1 MKNREVAGV
10 LRELAD
16 TMELLGEDRYRV
28 ANYRDAATRVEH
40 HHEPIEVM
48 AEEGRVEQIH
58 GVGKSI
64 GAKIRE
70 YLTTG
75 HLAVIE
81 ERRPRVPEAALKL
94 MQIPG
99 IGPKRAMQFAQEL
112 NVQTVADLQA
122 ALDSGQVAALP
133 RLGEKAAEALRQ
145 ELQRIESRSQRI
157 PLAIA
162 LPAAEEVIR
171 QLQQCSAVESIAPA
185 GSIRRWKE
193 TTGDIDILV
202 ASTQPAAVMA
212 AFTALPLVK
221 QVLSAGDTRSSIIT
235 VADVQ
240 IDLRVVPPESIGAA
254 LQYFTGSKEHNVKLR
269 AMAVRKGLK
278 INEYGVYSV
287 EDEATSLAGRTEADV
302 YAAIGLPWI
311 PPELREGAGEIE
323 LARKGQL
330 PQLVELA
337 DIRGDLHLHTR
348 LTDGASTIAE
358 MVRAASERGYAYM
371 AITDH
376 SQALGITGGLQEDEL
391 RDERVQLRAL
401 QPEYPDMQLL
411 FGVEVD
417 IHVDERLDCSDEFL
431 ASCDIVVAS
440 IHSALQ
446 KPASVQTSRL
456 IAAINNPHVDVIAHP
471 TGRLLGKRPG
481 YEIDLAAV
489 LDACARTGT
498 AIEVSGQPERLDI
511 DADAIRAA
519 VSRGVLLV
527 LNTDAHAH
535 DQIGGLMRYAV
546 GTARR
551 GGATRDS
558 ILNTRDLEGLR
569 RWLARELQQDQAAAG
584 GDRHGFGAARGA

>member
-1 MKNREVAGV
+1 MKNREVAGI
-10 LRELAD
+10 LRQLAD

-48 AEEGRVEQIH
+48 AEEGRIEQLH

-70 YLTTG
+70 YLSTG
-75 HLAVIE
+75 QLAVLE

-112 NVQTVADLQA
+112 NVQTVADLQQ

-133 RLGEKAAEALRQ
+133 RLGEKAAAALHQ
-145 ELQRIESRSQRI
+145 ELQRLESRSQRL

-171 QLQQCSAVESIAPA
+171 QLRQCAAVESIAPA

-193 TTGDIDILV
+193 TSGDIDILV
-202 ASTQPAAVMA
+202 ASSRPAEVIA
-212 AFTALPLVK
+212 AFTSLPLVK
-221 QVLSAGDTRSSIIT
+221 QVLGAGDTRSSIIT

-240 IDLRVVPPESIGAA
+240 IDLRVVAPDNIGAA
-254 LQYFTGSKEHNVKLR
+254 MQYFTGSKEHNVKLR

-278 INEYGVYSV
+278 INEYGVFF
-287 EDEATSLAGRTEADV
+287 EGQAGLPADPSLGGRTEEEI
-302 YAAIGLPWI
+302 YAALGLPWI
-311 PPELREGAGEIE
+311 PPELREGAGEVE

-330 PQLVELA
+330 PRLVELA

-348 LTDGASTIAE
+348 LTDGSSTIVQ
-358 MVRAASERGYAYM
+358 MVQAAAERGYEYM

-376 SQALGITGGLQEDEL
+376 SQALGITGGLTEDEL
-391 RDERVQLRAL
+391 RDAHAQLRSL
-401 QPEYPDMQLL
+401 QPEYPDLQLL
-411 FGVEVD
+411 CGVEVD
-417 IHVDERLDCSDEFL
+417 IHIDERLDCSDEFL
-431 ASCDIVVAS
+431 AECDIVVAS

-446 KPASVQTSRL
+446 KSIWVQTSRL

-481 YEIDLAAV
+481 YEIDLGAV
-489 LDACARTGT
+489 LDALARTGT
-498 AIEVSGQPERLDI
+498 AIEVSGQPERLDL

-519 VSRGVLLV
+519 IERGVMLV

-551 GGATRDS
+551 GGATAEH
-558 ILNTRDLEGLR
+558 ILNTRSYADLR
-569 RWLARELQQDQAAAG
+569 RWL
-584 GDRHGFGAARGA
+584 DR

>member
-1 MKNREVAGV
+1 VKNREVAGV

-48 AEEGRVEQIH
+48 ADEGRVEQIH

-70 YLTTG
+70 YLSTG
-75 HLAVIE
+75 KLAVIE
-81 ERRPRVPEAALKL
+81 ERRPRVPEAALML

-112 NVQTVADLQA
+112 SVQTVADLQT
-122 ALDSGQVAALP
+122 ALESGQVAALP
-133 RLGEKAAEALRQ
+133 RLGEKVADALRE
-145 ELQRIESRSQRI
+145 ELLRIETRSKRI

-162 LPAAEEVIR
+162 LPAAEEVMR
-171 QLQQCSAVESIAPA
+171 QLHNTCPAVESIAPA

-202 ASTQPAAVMA
+202 ASTQPAAVIA
-212 AFTALPLVK
+212 AFTSLPVVK
-221 QVLSAGDTRSSIIT
+221 QVLGAGGTRSSIIT

-240 IDLRVVPPESIGAA
+240 IDLRVVAPESIGAA

-278 INEYGVYSV
+278 VNEYGVYKV
-287 EDEATSLAGRTEADV
+287 DDDQTSLAGRTEEEV
-302 YAAIGLPWI
+302 YAALGLPWI
-311 PPELREGAGEIE
+311 PPELREGAGEID
-323 LARKGQL
+323 LARGQKL
-330 PQLVELA
+330 PRLVEMGDLK
-337 DIRGDLHLHTR
+337 GDLHLHTR

-358 MVRAASERGYAYM
+358 MVRAAADRGYAYM

-376 SQALGITGGLQEDEL
+376 SQALGITGGLREDEL
-391 RDERVQLRAL
+391 RDEHAQIRAL
-401 QPEYPDMQLL
+401 QPDYPDMRLL
-411 FGVEVD
+411 CGVEVD
-417 IHVDERLDCSDEFL
+417 IHIDERLDCSDEFL
-431 ASCDIVVAS
+431 ESCDIVVAS

-446 KPASVQTSRL
+446 KPASVQTGRL

-481 YEIDLAAV
+481 YEIDLGAV
-489 LDACARTGT
+489 LDALVRTRT
-498 AIEVSGQPERLDI
+498 AIEVSGQPERLDL
-511 DADAIRAA
+511 DADGIKAAIE
-519 VSRGVLLV
+519 RGVMLV

-535 DQIGGLMRYAV
+535 DQIAGLMRYAV

-551 GGATRDS
+551 GGATPES
-558 ILNTRDLEGLR
+558 ILNTRGYDDLR
-569 RWLARELQQDQAAAG
+569 RWLERTS
-584 GDRHGFGAARGA
+584 

>member
-1 MKNREVAGV
+1 VKNREVAGV
-10 LRELAD
+10 LNELAD
-16 TMELLGEDRYRV
+16 MMELLGEDRYRV

-48 AEEGRVEQIH
+48 AEEQRVEQIH

-64 GAKIRE
+64 GAKIVE

-75 HLAVIE
+75 KLAVIE

-112 NVQTVADLQA
+112 NVQTIADLQA

-133 RLGEKAAEALRQ
+133 RLGAKAAAVLRE
-145 ELQRIESRSQRI
+145 ELQRIESRSKRI
-157 PLAIA
+157 PLAVA

-171 QLQQCSAVESIAPA
+171 QLEACPAVETIEPA

-202 ASTQPAAVMA
+202 SSTRPSEVMR
-212 AFTALPLVK
+212 AFTSLPLVR
-221 QVLSAGDTRSSIIT
+221 QVLGQGDTRSSIVT
-235 VADVQ
+235 VGNVQ
-240 IDLRVVPPESIGAA
+240 IDLRVVAPSSLGAA

-269 AMAVRKGLK
+269 AMAVRKALK
-278 INEYGVYSV
+278 INEYGVFH
-287 EDEATSLAGRTEADV
+287 EDEPGIEGDPSLGGRTEEEV
-302 YAAIGLPWI
+302 YACVGLPWI

-323 LARKGQL
+323 LARRGAL
-330 PQLVELA
+330 PRLVELG
-337 DIRGDLHLHTR
+337 DIKGDLHTHTR
-348 LTDGASTIAE
+348 LTDGSSTIAE
-358 MVRAASERGYAYM
+358 MVRAAAERGYAYM

-376 SQALGITGGLQEDEL
+376 SQALGITGGLQEPELIDEHAQI
-391 RDERVQLRAL
+391 RVL
-401 QPEYPDMQLL
+401 QPSFPNMRLL
-411 FGVEVD
+411 CGVEVD
-417 IHVDERLDCSDEFL
+417 IHIDERLDCSDEFL
-431 ASCDIVVAS
+431 ESCDIVVAS

-456 IAAINNPHVDVIAHP
+456 ISAIENPHVDVIAHP

-489 LDACARTGT
+489 LDALARTGT
-498 AIEVSGQPERLDI
+498 AIEVSGQPERLDL

-519 VSRGVLLV
+519 IDRGVMLV
-527 LNTDAHAH
+527 LNTDSHAH

-551 GGATRDS
+551 GGATSES
-558 ILNTRDLEGLR
+558 ILNTRDFDALW
-569 RWLARELQQDQAAAG
+569 RWLHRA
-584 GDRHGFGAARGA
+584 

>member
-1 MKNREVAGV
+1 VKNREVAGV

-40 HHEPIEVM
+40 HHEAIEVM

-70 YLTTG
+70 YLSTG
-75 HLAVIE
+75 KLAVIE

-99 IGPKRAMQFAQEL
+99 IGPKRAMQFAREL
-112 NVQTVADLQA
+112 SVQTVADLQS

-133 RLGEKAAEALRQ
+133 RLGEKVADALRE
-145 ELQRIESRSQRI
+145 ELLRIETRSKRI

-171 QLQQCSAVESIAPA
+171 QLQHKCPDVESIAAA

-202 ASTQPAAVMA
+202 ASEQPEAVMA

-221 QVLSAGDTRSSIIT
+221 QVLGAGDTRSSIIT

-240 IDLRVVPPESIGAA
+240 IDLRVVPPLSIGAA

-278 INEYGVYSV
+278 VNEYGVYSV
-287 EDEATSLAGRTEADV
+287 DDDKTSLAGRSEEEV
-302 YAAIGLPWI
+302 YAALGLPWI

-323 LARKGQL
+323 LARAGKL
-330 PQLVELA
+330 PRLVTIG
-337 DIRGDLHLHTR
+337 DIQGDLHLHTR

-358 MVRAASERGYAYM
+358 MVHAAAERGYAYM

-376 SQALGITGGLQEDEL
+376 SQALGITGGLREDEL
-391 RDERVQLRAL
+391 IEEHVQIRAL
-401 QPEYPDMQLL
+401 QSDYPDMRLL
-411 FGVEVD
+411 CGVEVD
-417 IHVDERLDCSDEFL
+417 IHIDERLDCSDEFL
-431 ASCDIVVAS
+431 ESCDIVVAS

-446 KPASVQTSRL
+446 KPASVQTARL

-481 YEIDLAAV
+481 YEIDLRAV
-489 LDACARTGT
+489 LDALARTGT
-498 AIEVSGQPERLDI
+498 AIEVSGQPERLDL
-511 DADAIRAA
+511 DSDAIKAA
-519 VSRGVLLV
+519 IERGVMLV

-535 DQIGGLMRYAV
+535 DQIGGLMRYAI

-551 GGATRDS
+551 GGAAAES
-558 ILNTRDLEGLR
+558 ILNTRSYDDLH
-569 RWLARELQQDQAAAG
+569 RWLERTA
-584 GDRHGFGAARGA
+584 

>member
-1 MKNREVAGV
+1 MKNREVAGI

-75 HLAVIE
+75 QLAVIE

-122 ALDSGQVAALP
+122 ALDSGEVAALP

-551 GGATRDS
+551 GAATADA

-569 RWLARELQQDQAAAG
+569 RWLAR
-584 GDRHGFGAARGA
+584 

>member
-1 MKNREVAGV
+1 VKNREVAGV

-48 AEEGRVEQIH
+48 ADEGRVEQIH

-70 YLTTG
+70 YLSTG
-75 HLAVIE
+75 QLAVIE

-133 RLGEKAAEALRQ
+133 RLGEKAAAALRQ

-221 QVLSAGDTRSSIIT
+221 QVLGAGDTRSSIIT

-269 AMAVRKGLK
+269 AMAVRQGLK

-302 YAAIGLPWI
+302 YATIGLPWI

-330 PQLVELA
+330 PRLVELA

-358 MVRAASERGYAYM
+358 MVRAAAERGYAYM

-527 LNTDAHAH
+527 LNTDAHAQ

-551 GGATRDS
+551 GGATADA
-558 ILNTRDLEGLR
+558 ILNTRDLESLS
-569 RWLARELQQDQAAAG
+569 RWLAR
-584 GDRHGFGAARGA
+584 